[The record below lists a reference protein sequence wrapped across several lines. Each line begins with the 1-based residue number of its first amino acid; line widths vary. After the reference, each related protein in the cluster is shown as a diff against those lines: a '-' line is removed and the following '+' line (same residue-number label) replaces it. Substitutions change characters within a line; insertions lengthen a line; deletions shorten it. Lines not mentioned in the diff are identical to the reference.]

1 MERIGEI
8 DFFRVVAIA
17 LMVVFHFIYDL
28 NEFVNININYESGFW
43 YYIGKIAA
51 ILFIVVSGV
60 SSNFSKNKM
69 KNAVKL
75 LGYGIL
81 VSVATYFVFKDMY
94 VRFGILHFLAI
105 MTLSSIFLNRLNLL
119 SLFLIQSFSLF
130 FYILSERIR
139 IDTFWL
145 IPFGFKYYGFTTVDY
160 YPIFPY
166 IIFYIL
172 GIFIYRF
179 IYSKGKRILQFEI
192 KSNIIEL
199 VSKKSLAIYILHQPI
214 LLVIIFIIKNILN

>member
-1 MERIGEI
+1 
-8 DFFRVVAIA
+8 
-17 LMVVFHFIYDL
+17 MVVFHFIYDL